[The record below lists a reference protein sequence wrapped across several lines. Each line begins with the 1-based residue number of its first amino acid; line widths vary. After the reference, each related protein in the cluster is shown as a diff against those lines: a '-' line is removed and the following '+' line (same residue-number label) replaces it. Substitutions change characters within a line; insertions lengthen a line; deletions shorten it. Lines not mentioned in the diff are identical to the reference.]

1 MCHDSRMQADHRYPV
16 GQFDPKPSLTHSE
29 RQALLDVID
38 ACPAKMR
45 AAVEGLGESQL
56 DTPYRDGGWTVRQ
69 VVHHVPDSH
78 LNAYTRLKL
87 ALTEET
93 PTIRPYDEA
102 AWAKLADVH
111 ATPIETSLTMLDVLH
126 QRWMTIWRSMSDG
139 DFGRHLVHPDHG
151 EKDVD
156 WLLQMYGWHSLHH
169 VAHITSL
176 RERNRW

>member
-1 MCHDSRMQADHRYPV
+1 MQLDPRYPV
-16 GQFDPKPSLTHSE
+16 GRFDPKPAITRSE
-29 RQALLDVID
+29 RQSLID
-38 ACPAKMR
+38 DIAAAPAKMR
-45 AAVEGLGESQL
+45 AAVAGLSESQL
-56 DTPYRDGGWTVRQ
+56 DTPYREGGWTVRQ

-111 ATPIETSLTMLDVLH
+111 ETPIETSLTLLDVLH
-126 QRWMTIWRSMSDG
+126 QRWMTLWRSMSDT
-139 DFGRHLVHPDHG
+139 DFGRTLIHPEHKGTFDI
-151 EKDVD
+151 D
-156 WLLQMYGWHSLHH
+156 WLLQMYGWHSRHH

-176 RERNRW
+176 RERSGW